1 MCGGER
7 AGRSRELYHASR
19 PLAKAFL
26 VSLCLVSRRRDALSQ
41 YGYAAR
47 LFAGNMAFSIARF
60 MRQGAQAVRTYASV
74 ASAHT
79 SSSLAP
85 TGKTPHNVL
94 NTKGPKRFAYQ
105 DKRKGFSER
114 KTFLFKKYERLLRE
128 NELVLL
134 FKMENLDVKL
144 LNDVRRQA
152 SLVKI
157 PCEDLARLEEK
168 NNGVPWNF
176 PTCSLTMI
184 RTGLMRPVCRKD
196 TAQPVQALEPHL
208 RGQLAMLTCPVL
220 SPEYI
225 GKVLRAMERPV
236 AAAVDAHDPKSA
248 KKAPLFKPIVAV
260 AERSRLVDT
269 NALPAFTKLPNLPTL
284 RAQLVGLLSAPGQK
298 IAGLLSQAGGGE
310 LAATLEAR
318 RRDMEK
324 PGTSAESASEA

>member
-1 MCGGER
+1 
-7 AGRSRELYHASR
+7 
-19 PLAKAFL
+19 
-26 VSLCLVSRRRDALSQ
+26 
-41 YGYAAR
+41 
-47 LFAGNMAFSIARF
+47 
-60 MRQGAQAVRTYASV
+60 
-74 ASAHT
+74 
-79 SSSLAP
+79 
-85 TGKTPHNVL
+85 
-94 NTKGPKRFAYQ
+94 
-105 DKRKGFSER
+105 
-114 KTFLFKKYERLLRE
+114 
-128 NELVLL
+128 
-134 FKMENLDVKL
+134 
-144 LNDVRRQA
+144 
-152 SLVKI
+152 
-157 PCEDLARLEEK
+157 
-168 NNGVPWNF
+168 
-176 PTCSLTMI
+176 
-184 RTGLMRPVCRKD
+184 
-196 TAQPVQALEPHL
+196 
-208 RGQLAMLTCPVL
+208 MLTCPVL